1 MVAPGG
7 VGTTHM
13 KLADDLQ
20 NVGGNQKCSD
30 KQNGRRHNEMRPREV
45 AEKCEYMHTG
55 NQRSL
60 HDQNQDVGRQ
70 PRGNSE
76 VNERKTKKNRQD
88 IDHGWWEK
96 VKIRM
101 LSIPI
106 AAPKRRNCGTS
117 TNRNRAISVSISANA
132 KASARSVA
140 TNTSA
145 PATGPKTPNG
155 FTINAA
161 NLLER

>member
-1 MVAPGG
+1 
-7 VGTTHM
+7 
-13 KLADDLQ
+13 
-20 NVGGNQKCSD
+20 
-30 KQNGRRHNEMRPREV
+30 MRPREV
-45 AEKCEYMHTG
+45 AEKCECMHTG

-88 IDHGWWEK
+88 IDHGWGEK

-101 LSIPI
+101 LSMPI

-117 TNRNRAISVSISANA
+117 TNRNRAIRASISAKA
-132 KASARSVA
+132 KASARSVE
-140 TNTSA
+140 TNPRA
-145 PATGPKTPNG
+145 PPRRP
-155 FTINAA
+155 A
-161 NLLER
+161 NLNRFKQTA